1 MADIG
6 SKSIGTLNVHKVF
19 RGYQKT
25 FRTIHPG
32 DLTAATIT
40 ATVDA
45 LPLTVVKDTYDSVA
59 NTTTIRYTLSATQ
72 SAQLAVGKHGWS
84 MILTENAIPAPY
96 LEGFFEVEDL

>member
-32 DLTAATIT
+32 DLTAFTVT
-40 ATVDA
+40 ASVDA
-45 LPLTVVKDTYDSVA
+45 LPLTVVKGVYDSVTK
-59 NTTTIRYTLSATQ
+59 TTTIQYTLSAAQ
-72 SAQLAVGKHGWS
+72 SAQLAVGKHDWS
-84 MILTENAIPAPY
+84 MILTENAIPVPY
-96 LEGFFEVEDL
+96 LEGFFDVEDL